1 MSAEIENI
9 VLPLLIFV
17 SALLY
22 SSVGFAGASGYIAAM
37 GLVGVTSAIM
47 KPAAL
52 ILNIF
57 VAASATYKFHRAG
70 AFSWRLFWPLAISS
84 IPFAYIGG
92 FLTLPGLIYEPLIGL
107 ILIYA
112 AWRSFYNVNSHSDGH
127 IKYVPLPLYLICGGI
142 IGLLSGLT
150 GIGGGIFLSPF
161 LISFRWAEAR
171 AASGI
176 AAAFIFVNSI
186 FGLLGVI
193 STDGVILPRIFPLW
207 ALAAVIGG
215 LVGAWLGSKRFK
227 NATIQKILA
236 LILLLVGIKMIAMP

>member
-1 MSAEIENI
+1 
-9 VLPLLIFV
+9 
-17 SALLY
+17 
-22 SSVGFAGASGYIAAM
+22 M
-37 GLVGVTSAIM
+37 GLVGVASTTM

-52 ILNIF
+52 ILNIL

-70 AFSWRLFWPLAISS
+70 AFSWRLFLPLTISS

-92 FLTLPGLIYEPLIGL
+92 FITLPGHIYEPLIGI

-112 AWRSFYNVNSHSDGH
+112 AWRSFHNANSHSEGP
-127 IKYVPLPLYLICGGI
+127 IKYVPLPLHLICGGI

-150 GIGGGIFLSPF
+150 GLGGGIFLSPF

-176 AAAFIFVNSI
+176 AAAFILINSI

-193 STDGVILPRIFPLW
+193 STDGVVLPRIFPLW

-215 LVGAWLGSKRFK
+215 LIGAWWGSKRFE

-236 LILLLVGIKMIAMP
+236 LILLLIGIKMIAVP